1 MPPLSHVQHLQSIRS
16 GETTG
21 SAIKIASRYDGYVAE
36 ASGKHIHEDTAI
48 LLIPDVIGIWKNSQ
62 LIADQFA
69 ANGYYTL
76 LLDEFDGDALPLN
89 RPPGFDFMAWRS
101 NNPPEKI
108 DPIVEAG
115 VKFLKEKGIKKIG
128 AVGYCFGAKY
138 VCRFLNG
145 RGVDVGYCAHP
156 VGQPDS
162 LTYNFINGLTY
173 ESPVIRH

>member
-1 MPPLSHVQHLQSIRS
+1 MPPQLYCQYSQRIYS

-21 SAIKIASRYDGYVAE
+21 SAIKVASKYDAYVVE
-36 ASGKHIHEDTAI
+36 ASGKHIHQDTAI
-48 LLIPDVIGIWKNSQ
+48 LIIPDVIGIWKNSQ

-69 ANGYYTL
+69 ANGYYAL
-76 LLDEFDGDALPLN
+76 LLDIFDGDALTLN
-89 RPPGFDFMAWRS
+89 RPPGFDFTAWRGKHTV
-101 NNPPEKI
+101 EKV

-115 VKFLKEKGIKKIG
+115 VKYLKEKGIKKIG

-156 VGQPDS
+156 VSQPDLLNLRS
-162 LTYNFINGLTY
+162 RSGL
-173 ESPVIRH
+173 HKNH